1 MKKNDFDLFSP
12 ELVRLAKKLHEMK
25 NQKLAQH
32 DIKVTNARC
41 LCRIAASGE
50 EGMSAT
56 QLSHMCDIDKA
67 QISRCMLELIERQ
80 YVYRGEEEGK
90 CYKQKYHLTEAG
102 KRITDDLMASA
113 LEIRCVLGEG
123 ISDEEMTTFGDVL
136 DRICSNFTKNY
147 QKK

>member
-25 NQKLAQH
+25 NQKLTQH

-56 QLSHMCDIDKA
+56 QLSQMCDIDKA

-123 ISDEEMTTFGDVL
+123 ISDEEMMTFGDVL
-136 DRICSNFTKNY
+136 DRICANFTKNY